1 MDKKEKVRFGW
12 REFCLFFFSVF
23 LIVLIL
29 HFIDDVISFPND
41 YYLVQGLHLIFP
53 KYSNEEFVSTD
64 FRYRVSINS
73 IGIRDKE
80 IRIPKDKDTY
90 RILVF
95 GDSYTYGWG
104 VNIEDTW
111 VRRLEHKVKVEGKN
125 VETVNL
131 GKPGADPLFYYELA
145 KVAIPILEPDLI
157 LIALLQG
164 DDLLAVC
171 GSEVKT
177 TKDNFVF
184 KALNR
189 LFPNISKSIQKY
201 LTQKYLIEKTERKP
215 ALFNSA
221 EKNQEAARSSARE
234 ILAQF
239 NEKERESFNTLDKEI
254 RSAFLDGL
262 INPFL
267 ISVAIKNPKVTV
279 IPLEDS
285 SSPTIKPCIEKLT
298 QLLKDIAVM
307 GKKSGAETIVVSI
320 PQGFYVN
327 QYAWENMKR
336 FHFEVSPEMLTTDNV
351 DKHFIL
357 SAEQASLPCFVLT
370 QEFREQKDNPE
381 LFFPIDGHPTPKG
394 HQLISEILF
403 KKLQEWLEK
412 H

>member
-1 MDKKEKVRFGW
+1 MGKKEKVRFGW
-12 REFCLFFFSVF
+12 KEFCLLFFSIF
-23 LIVLIL
+23 LVVLIL
-29 HFIDDVISFPND
+29 HFIDDVVSFPDD
-41 YYLVQGLHLIFP
+41 YYLTKGIHLIFP

-80 IRIPKDKDTY
+80 IRIPKDKNTY

-111 VRRLEHKVKVEGKN
+111 VRRLEHKLKIDGKI

-131 GKPGADPLFYYELA
+131 GKPGADPLFYLELA
-145 KVAIPILEPDLI
+145 KIAIPILEPDLI

-177 TKDNFVF
+177 TKDNIVYRI
-184 KALNR
+184 LNR
-189 LFPNISKSIQKY
+189 LFPNISKSIRKY
-201 LTQKYLIEKTERKP
+201 MTQKYLIEKMGRKP
-215 ALFNSA
+215 ALINNA
-221 EKNQEAARSSARE
+221 EKNQESARNSARE
-234 ILAQF
+234 ILSQF
-239 NEKERESFNTLDKEI
+239 NEKERERFNALDNEI

-267 ISVAIKNPKVTV
+267 ISVAIKSPDVTV
-279 IPLEDS
+279 MPLEDS
-285 SSPTIKPCIEKLT
+285 SSPTLKPCIEKLT
-298 QLLKDIAVM
+298 RILKEIDGA
-307 GKKSGAETIVVSI
+307 GKKAGAETIVISI

-336 FHFEVSPEMLTTDNV
+336 LHFEVSPEMLTTENV
-351 DKHFIL
+351 DKHFVL
-357 SAEQASLPCFVLT
+357 ASEQASLPCLTLT

-381 LFFPIDGHPTPKG
+381 LFFPIDGHPTSKG
-394 HQLISEILF
+394 HQLISEVLL

>member
-1 MDKKEKVRFGW
+1 MEKKEKVQFGW
-12 REFCLFFFSVF
+12 KEFCLLFFSV
-23 LIVLIL
+23 LLVVLVL
-29 HFIDDVISFPND
+29 HFIDDVFSFPDD
-41 YYLVQGLHLIFP
+41 YYLIQGLHLIFP
-53 KYSNEEFVSTD
+53 KGSNEEFVSTD
-64 FRYRVSINS
+64 FRYRVSITS

-80 IRIPKDKDTY
+80 ISIPKDKDTY

-111 VRRLEHKVKVEGKN
+111 VRRLGHKIKMEGKN

-177 TKDNFVF
+177 TKDNIIFSV
-184 KALNR
+184 LNY
-189 LFPNISKSIQKY
+189 LFPNISKSVRRYLMQKY
-201 LTQKYLIEKTERKP
+201 IIEKMGRKP
-215 ALFNSA
+215 ALINNA
-221 EKNQEAARSSARE
+221 EKNQEAARNSAKE
-234 ILAQF
+234 ILLQLS
-239 NEKERESFNTLDKEI
+239 EKERESFNTLDKEI

-267 ISVAIKNPKVTV
+267 ISVAIKNPKVT
-279 IPLEDS
+279 ITPLEES
-285 SSPTIKPCIEKLT
+285 SSPMITPCIEKLT
-298 QLLKDIAVM
+298 QILKKIAAM
-307 GKKSGAETIVVSI
+307 GKKTGAETVVVSI

-336 FHFEVSPEMLTTDNV
+336 LHFEVSPEMLTTENV

-357 SAEQASLPCFVLT
+357 SAERASLPCFILT

-394 HQLISEILF
+394 HQLISEILS
-403 KKLQEWLEK
+403 KKLQEWLKK